1 MKKKIALIAIF
12 SMIATTFTGCGSDKI
27 VEVDRDGDGK
37 LNVVCTIYPVYN
49 WLEEIGGDR
58 LNVEYLLDSGIDLHN
73 YNPTVEDMI
82 VMKESDLLVYVGGD
96 SDAWATDVVDGS
108 FNALNLMD
116 KLGDEA
122 LDQEVSEGMQEHDH
136 DHDHEHSIWYE
147 MYSGVKS
154 FFGFAD
160 DHDHDHDHDHSHDL
174 PDEHIWMSVKKAELI
189 VEDIVEEL
197 CRIDE
202 EYADVYT
209 TNGAAYIQQL
219 VELDEK
225 YESELSEFEERTI
238 VVADRFPLL
247 YLTEDYD
254 LDYYG
259 AFSGCSAE
267 VEVSFETIKFM
278 TDKVKELELEH
289 VFKIEGSTIQIAET
303 VMSELGMSNENILE
317 INSMQSVIGDTSEF
331 TYISLMEDNLE
342 ALKFALSK

>member
-1 MKKKIALIAIF
+1 MKKKLALITIIG
-12 SMIATTFTGCGSDKI
+12 MMATVFTACGNDK
-27 VEVDRDGDGK
+27 VVDVDRDGDGK

-58 LNVEYLLDSGIDLHN
+58 LNVEFLLDSGIDLHN
-73 YNPTVEDMI
+73 YNPTVEDMV

-122 LDQEVSEGMQEHDH
+122 LDQEESEGMQAHNH

-147 MYSGVKS
+147 MYAAVKG
-154 FFGFAD
+154 FFGFED
-160 DHDHDHDHDHSHDL
+160 DHDHDHSHDL

-189 VEDIVEEL
+189 VEDIVDEL

-202 EYADVYT
+202 EYAQVYRS
-209 TNGAAYIQQL
+209 NGEAYIAEL
-219 VELDEK
+219 VQLDEK
-225 YESELSEFEERTI
+225 YEEELSQFENPTI

-247 YLTEDYD
+247 YLTEDYNI
-254 LDYYG
+254 DYFG
-259 AFSGCSAE
+259 AFSGCTAE

-278 TDKVKELELEH
+278 ADKMQELELQYI
-289 VFKIEGSTIQIAET
+289 FKIEGSTIQIADT
-303 VMSELGMSNENILE
+303 VMNEIGLPTDNILE
-317 INSMQSVIGDTSEF
+317 INSMQSVIGGTDEF

-342 ALKFALSK
+342 VLKFALSNQ